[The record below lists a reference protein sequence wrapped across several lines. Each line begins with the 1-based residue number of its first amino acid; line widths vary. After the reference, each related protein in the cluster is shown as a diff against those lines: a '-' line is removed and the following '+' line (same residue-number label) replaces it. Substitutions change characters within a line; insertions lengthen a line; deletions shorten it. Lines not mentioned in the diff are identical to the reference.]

1 MTIKGRWGFTL
12 IELIIVIIIIST
24 MSFMVFS
31 ENMGGG
37 VKDRERVSPLNL
49 RQSIRKLANGEQ
61 ITLFCIDRCRSCYI
75 MRGRGDIQK
84 FEVDINFGMD
94 FKVYTLDRGGELTPI
109 EDFGRVEDRKVCFRY
124 TLYRNGSGSK
134 YVLSNSEGL
143 YYLPSYFGK
152 AQMVDDMDSAKKL
165 WLREEFDLKDGG
177 NYY

>member
-61 ITLFCIDRCRSCYI
+61 ITLFCID
-75 MRGRGDIQK
+75 GA
-84 FEVDINFGMD
+84 EVAI
-94 FKVYTLDRGGELTPI
+94 
-109 EDFGRVEDRKVCFRY
+109 
-124 TLYRNGSGSK
+124 S
-134 YVLSNSEGL
+134 
-143 YYLPSYFGK
+143 
-152 AQMVDDMDSAKKL
+152 
-165 WLREEFDLKDGG
+165 
-177 NYY
+177 